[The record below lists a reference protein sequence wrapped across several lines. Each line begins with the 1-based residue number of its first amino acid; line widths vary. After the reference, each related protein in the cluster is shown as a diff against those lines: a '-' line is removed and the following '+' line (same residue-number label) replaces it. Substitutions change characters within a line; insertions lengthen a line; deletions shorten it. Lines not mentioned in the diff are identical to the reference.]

1 MLKYQSMRIFFIL
14 FLFLLSNCSSWS
26 SAKKGG
32 CLSPHASYYELET
45 RHFAKKTR
53 NYPTQSPK
61 LLTNPFKPIIFK
73 TLTYEERC
81 EHTKTLIKALKDP
94 NTSQMYY
101 WKKIDNSTEGSIKI
115 LMDVP
120 AFSNTKGIGN
130 GLCRVYISKIRIKK
144 KVKSKKFRA
153 CNYKHSWG
161 PHDRFG
167 YIIEPHITL
176 NQWRIFENKY
186 F

>member
-1 MLKYQSMRIFFIL
+1 MKYLLFIFL
-14 FLFLLSNCSSWS
+14 LVLSNCSSWT
-26 SAKKGG
+26 SAKTKG
-32 CLSPHASYYELET
+32 CLSPHANYYELET
-45 RHFAKKTR
+45 KHFANKTR
-53 NYPTQSPK
+53 NYPNQSPK
-61 LLTNPFKPIIFK
+61 LLTNPFKSIMFK
-73 TLTYEERC
+73 SLDHDERC
-81 EHTKTLIKALKDP
+81 EHTKTLIKALNDP
-94 NTSQMYY
+94 NISQMYY
-101 WKKIDNSTEGSIKI
+101 WKRLDNSSEGSIEI

-120 AFSNTKGIGN
+120 SFSNTKGIGN
-130 GLCRVYISKIRIKK
+130 QLCRVYLSKIRINK

-167 YIIEPHITL
+167 YIIEPHVVL